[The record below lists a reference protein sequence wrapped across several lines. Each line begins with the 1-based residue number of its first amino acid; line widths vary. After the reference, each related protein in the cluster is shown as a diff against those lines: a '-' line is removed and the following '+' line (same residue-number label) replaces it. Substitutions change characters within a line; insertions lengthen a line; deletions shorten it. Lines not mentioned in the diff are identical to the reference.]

1 MGYHTVQCI
10 ALVITKYLL
19 ILLGPYFHPNVP
31 NYLNFGGIGSI
42 IGHEITHG
50 FDDQGAQYDSTGSV
64 VNWWKPETAE
74 NFRKKAQCIIWQ
86 YGNYT
91 VKQVN
96 MTINGRLTQG
106 ENIADNGAVKE
117 AYIAYGKIWFGPKL
131 PSVFHIS
138 TLMKIFLTL

>member
-1 MGYHTVQCI
+1 M
-10 ALVITKYLL
+10 
-19 ILLGPYFHPNVP
+19 P

-64 VNWWKPETAE
+64 FNWWKPETAE